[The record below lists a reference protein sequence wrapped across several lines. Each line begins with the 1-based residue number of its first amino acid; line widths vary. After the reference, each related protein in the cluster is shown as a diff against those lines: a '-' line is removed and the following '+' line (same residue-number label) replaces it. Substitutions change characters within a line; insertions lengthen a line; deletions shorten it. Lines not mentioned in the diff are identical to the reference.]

1 MGVGMGNN
9 GYYVAGSC
17 QQGSEYY
24 YRLTSGT
31 AEPSFQVVVFL
42 GYRPNPAEIIIRD
55 GDQAKLAYRVDLFLK
70 RDPPARLDE

>member
-1 MGVGMGNN
+1 MGNN

-24 YRLTSGT
+24 YRHTSGI
-31 AEPSFQVVVFL
+31 AEPSYKVVVFL

-70 RDPPARLDE
+70 RDPPTRPDE